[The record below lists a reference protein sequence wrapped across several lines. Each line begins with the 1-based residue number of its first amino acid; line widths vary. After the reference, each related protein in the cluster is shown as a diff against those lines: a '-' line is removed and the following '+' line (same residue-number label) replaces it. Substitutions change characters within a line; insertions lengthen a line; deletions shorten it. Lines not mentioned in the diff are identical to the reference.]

1 MRFDIITIFP
11 ELFGALLDCGILRRA
26 RQNRILEVRLVDLRC
41 FTTDKHRSVDDRPFG
56 GGEGMVLMPG
66 PLFAAVEHC
75 RGEAGTS
82 ACRVVLLTP
91 QGRTWSQ
98 RAAEEHAAIEHI
110 VLICGRYEGVDQRV
124 VECLVD
130 EEISIGDYVLCG
142 GEIPAMVILESVV
155 RLLPGALGNQA
166 SSQNESFSTGIL
178 DYPQFTRPAVF
189 RGMAVPEVLLSGDHA
204 RIEKWRRESA
214 RRRTREKRPE
224 LVADGAGGPSP
235 AESTPGSDSEVE
247 LESRKLGLKRRSLL

>member
-11 ELFGALLDCGILRRA
+11 ELFTTLLDCGILRRA
-26 RQNRILEVRLVDLRC
+26 RQGGMLDVRLVDLRQ
-41 FTTDKHRSVDDRPFG
+41 FTSDKHRSVDDRPFG

-75 RGEAGTS
+75 RGEAG
-82 ACRVVLLTP
+82 APGGRVVLLTP

-98 RAAEEHAAIEHI
+98 RAAAEFAAIDHI

-130 EEISIGDYVLCG
+130 EEVSIGDYVLCG
-142 GEIPAMVILESVV
+142 GEVPAMVILESVV
-155 RLLPGALGNQA
+155 RLLPGALGNLA
-166 SSQNESFSTGIL
+166 SSLNESFSTGIL

-204 RIEKWRRESA
+204 RIERWRRESA
-214 RRRTREKRPE
+214 RQRTRERRPE
-224 LVADGAGGPSP
+224 LFTESAGGPSP
-235 AESTPGSDSEVE
+235 DAGKSGSESKVGVESKKSE
-247 LESRKLGLKRRSLL
+247 S